1 LPEFTPTH
9 ESTEIARELEA
20 QADDF
25 PDERDEILVGAAE
38 SWQRPGDHW
47 QAIGLL
53 TDVIAAGGEDGGNAR
68 VTLAD
73 VLFDLDQAD
82 EARAQLDALRR
93 ERPSSAMPYQLT
105 AELA

>member
-1 LPEFTPTH
+1 MTSRTSVTKSLSGPLSHGSGLVITGRRSGCSPT
-9 ESTEIARELEA
+9 SSPQVAR
-20 QADDF
+20 
-25 PDERDEILVGAAE
+25 
-38 SWQRPGDHW
+38 
-47 QAIGLL
+47 
-53 TDVIAAGGEDGGNAR
+53 TGGNAR